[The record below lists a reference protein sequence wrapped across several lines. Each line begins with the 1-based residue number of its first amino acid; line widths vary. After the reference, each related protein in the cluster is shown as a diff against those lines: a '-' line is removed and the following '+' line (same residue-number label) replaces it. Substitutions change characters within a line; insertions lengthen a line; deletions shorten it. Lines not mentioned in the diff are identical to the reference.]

1 MPFSLLYSVTHAF
14 RVELDICIIVLK
26 VALLYTTGT
35 YLTTD
40 LWQDRKR
47 SWLKQW
53 LEIEC
58 LLIYIL
64 LPGWFFSPLVPL
76 LSSLYYIFLWNLDVS
91 CYFPWWQAKHLFI
104 WVQWF
109 GVHLKWTF
117 ALFENFLNCDI
128 IQVSNLL
135 LILVDILLFS
145 LLNWDSFFQN
155 IGGVTLIF
163 SAMSVSR

>member
-76 LSSLYYIFLWNLDVS
+76 LSSLYYFFSSRIFSLYYIFLWNL
-91 CYFPWWQAKHLFI
+91 
-104 WVQWF
+104 
-109 GVHLKWTF
+109 GVLRF
-117 ALFENFLNCDI
+117 SLYG
-128 IQVSNLL
+128 NLL
-135 LILVDILLFS
+135 AASKTPIYLSAMICSSPKVNIRLIFCIPLSSS
-145 LLNWDSFFQN
+145 LL
-155 IGGVTLIF
+155 IVGPK
-163 SAMSVSR
+163 